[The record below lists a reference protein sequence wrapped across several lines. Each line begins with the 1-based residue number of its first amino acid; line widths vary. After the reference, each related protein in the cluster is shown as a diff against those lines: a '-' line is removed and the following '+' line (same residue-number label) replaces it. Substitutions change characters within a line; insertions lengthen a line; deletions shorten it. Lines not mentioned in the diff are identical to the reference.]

1 MKEKCH
7 DTFIDGTDVAATFAQ
22 KKMRKIMLDLLEKK
36 EFYNNPASAF
46 MGVMVVSAFMAGRLI
61 ATIHPEGKDRDELIK
76 IAFLNISEGIASFS
90 DEMEEAAIELREFP
104 GWELND

>member
-1 MKEKCH
+1 MKNKC
-7 DTFIDGTDVAATFAQ
+7 DDILTEGIDAATTFAH

-61 ATIHPEGKDRDELIK
+61 ATIHPEGKERDELIK
-76 IAFLNISEGIASFS
+76 IAFLNINEGITSFS